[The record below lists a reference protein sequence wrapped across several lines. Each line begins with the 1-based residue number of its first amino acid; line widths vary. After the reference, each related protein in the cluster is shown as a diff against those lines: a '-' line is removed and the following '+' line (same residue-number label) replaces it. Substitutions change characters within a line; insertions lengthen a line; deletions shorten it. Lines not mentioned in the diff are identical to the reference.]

1 MKRIILAILTVGF
14 AGAVTLVPVTAN
26 AEGALSDACSN
37 SQVTSSSSAQS
48 ICGSKNDNATNIIKV
63 VVEVLL
69 YIVGVISV
77 IMLIVGGIRYTTSA
91 GNSSQITA
99 AKNTIMYA
107 LIGLVVSAIA
117 IGIVQF
123 VLTGI
128 TTGKSS

>member
-14 AGAVTLVPVTAN
+14 AGVVTLVPVTAN

-107 LIGLVVSAIA
+107 LIGLVVSAVA

>member
-14 AGAVTLVPVTAN
+14 AGVVTLVPVTAN

-37 SQVTSSSSAQS
+37 SQVTSSSSAQN
-48 ICGSKNDNATNIIKV
+48 ICGSQNDNATNIIKV

-107 LIGLVVSAIA
+107 LIGLVVSAVA